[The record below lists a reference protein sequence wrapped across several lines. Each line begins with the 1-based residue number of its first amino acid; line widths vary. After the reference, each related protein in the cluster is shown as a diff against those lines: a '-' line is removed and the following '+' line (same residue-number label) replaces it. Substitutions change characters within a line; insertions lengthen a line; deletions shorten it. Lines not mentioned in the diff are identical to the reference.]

1 MMEHFSFFML
11 GQIYCVRNML
21 SNTLLLLFQ
30 QKLILLDIIN
40 IRTRNTAK

>member
-21 SNTLLLLFQ
+21 SSTLLLLFR